1 MPGIPHTCS
10 ISVICFTEMKF
21 KSQFPSV
28 TPSALVLVRFPLHVI
43 LSVEAAFPSI
53 IVLRPSERM
62 QKNVR
67 RFAIATT
74 AQKVAE
80 ICVILAKQVWWRQS
94 HFGEPVTM
102 PVLVPCR

>member
-1 MPGIPHTCS
+1 
-10 ISVICFTEMKF
+10 
-21 KSQFPSV
+21 
-28 TPSALVLVRFPLHVI
+28 
-43 LSVEAAFPSI
+43 
-53 IVLRPSERM
+53 VLRLSERM

-80 ICVILAKQVWWRQS
+80 ICVILTKQVWWRQS

-102 PVLVPCR
+102 PVLVPYR